1 MSNRACEAIE
11 SVKVDA
17 RYSTEC
23 EQKVVFSNISSI
35 TQESIQLLYDED

>member
-1 MSNRACEAIE
+1 MSNRAYEAIE